1 MKDTQSS
8 NQFAPLMEHSDSDR
22 YIRVRTDYYKIVY
35 KPMTDGTRSLQLIKW
50 KYSTIKKDH
59 GREVADDVPCYDD
72 FIIFPDN
79 VNFKQVVDGKF
90 WNMYFPMEHTP
101 VPGDYS
107 HIDQLMEHIFGEQK
121 ELGYDYL
128 QLLYLEPRQ
137 KLPILIL
144 TSKER
149 NTGKST
155 FLYFLQMWFGGNLT
169 FNTNEDF
176 NSNFNVDWAGVLLV
190 CIDEAMLNKREPSER
205 MKNLSTAHHYKIE
218 AKGKD
223 RVQQEFFAKFVL
235 CSNNV
240 DKPLIIDPGE
250 TRYWVREVPRL
261 DSDDVN
267 FLSKIEKEIP
277 HLMYHLLHE
286 RNLSVPKSSR
296 MYFDPKDIFT
306 PALQRIMM
314 NSRSQV
320 EAAMFDL
327 CMDLM
332 DSMEID
338 GFSFVSGDI
347 RQMLTDKGIRA
358 DDSSIRRVLKDNWHL
373 LPNATPSTYTQYIY
387 GVGIEGNYSSHP
399 AKGRYYTVSRKLLC
413 NLYENCRFVD
423 KESGIADNKHVGLS
437 TKDDECPF

>member
-1 MKDTQSS
+1 MTEVKFTQQYSPKVE
-8 NQFAPLMEHSDSDR
+8 NTDR
-22 YIRVRTDYYKIVY
+22 YIRVRTDYYKIVQ
-35 KPMTDGTRSLQLIKW
+35 KPMTDGTSSQQLIKW
-50 KYSTIKKDH
+50 KYATIKKDH
-59 GREVADDVPCYDD
+59 GREIADDVPCYDD
-72 FIIFPDN
+72 FIMFPN
-79 VNFKQVVDGKF
+79 NINYSQVIDDKF
-90 WNMYFPMEHTP
+90 WNLYFPMEHKP
-101 VPGDYS
+101 IPGKFPN
-107 HIDQLMEHIFGEQK
+107 IDHLMEHIFGEQK

-128 QLLYLEPRQ
+128 QLLYLQPRQ

-155 FLYFLQMWFGGNLT
+155 FLYFLQMWFGGNVT
-169 FNTNEDF
+169 FNSNDDF
-176 NSNFNVDWAGVLLV
+176 NSQFNADWAGVLLV

-205 MKNLSTAHHYKIE
+205 LKNLSTARLYKIE

-250 TRYWVREVPRL
+250 TRYWVREVPKL
-261 DSDDVN
+261 ESDDVN

-286 RNLSVPKSSR
+286 RKLSVAKSSR
-296 MYFDPKDIFT
+296 MYFNPKDLFT

-320 EAAMFDL
+320 ESAMFDI

-332 DSMEID
+332 DTVGID
-338 GFSFVSGDI
+338 CFSFVSGDI
-347 RQMLTDKGIRA
+347 RQILADKGIKA
-358 DDSSIRRVLKDNWHL
+358 DDSAIRRVLKDNWHL
-373 LPNATPSTYTQYIY
+373 KPNATPSTYTQYVY
-387 GVGIEGNYSSHP
+387 GVGIDGNYSGHS
-399 AKGRYYTVSRKLLC
+399 AKGRYYTVDRNLLC
-413 NLYENCRFVD
+413 KLYENCRFVD
-423 KESGIADNKHVGLS
+423 KEFQTAD
-437 TKDDECPF
+437 TKRDSSPTNEDECPF

>member
-1 MKDTQSS
+1 MTTGKSIQ
-8 NQFAPLMEHSDSDR
+8 QFLPVTDCADR
-22 YIRVRTDYYKIVY
+22 YIRVRTDYYKIVD
-35 KPMTDGTRSLQLIKW
+35 KPMTDGTHSQQLIKW
-50 KYSTIKKDH
+50 KFGTIKKDH
-59 GREVADDVPCYDD
+59 GREVADDVPRYDD
-72 FIIFPDN
+72 FITFPDN
-79 VNFKQVVDGKF
+79 VNYRQVVDGKF
-90 WNMYFPMEHTP
+90 WNLYFPMPNKPEKGEFTN
-101 VPGDYS
+101 
-107 HIDQLMEHIFGEQK
+107 IDKLMEHIFGEQK

-128 QLLYLEPRQ
+128 QLLYLQPRQ

-155 FLYFLQMWFGGNLT
+155 FLYFLQMWFGGNVT
-169 FNTNEDF
+169 FNSNDDF
-176 NSNFNVDWAGVLLV
+176 NSQFNADWAGVLLV

-205 MKNLSTAHHYKIE
+205 LKNLSTARLYKIE

-250 TRYWVREVPRL
+250 TRYWVREVPVL
-261 DSDDVN
+261 ECDDVN

-277 HLMYHLLHE
+277 HLMFHLLHE
-286 RNLSVPKSSR
+286 RQLSVPKSSR
-296 MYFDPKDIFT
+296 MYFNPKDLFT

-320 EAAMFDL
+320 EAAVFEL

-332 DSMEID
+332 DSVEID
-338 GFSFVSGDI
+338 SFSFVSGDI
-347 RQMLTDKGIRA
+347 RQMLADKGIKA
-358 DDSSIRRVLKDNWHL
+358 DDSAIRRVLKDNWHL
-373 LPNATPSTYTQYIY
+373 KPNATPSTYTQYIY
-387 GVGIEGNYSSHP
+387 GVAIEGNYSSHS
-399 AKGRYYTVSRKLLC
+399 AKGRYYTVSRNLLC

-423 KESGIADNKHVGLS
+423 KDVQVADNKNDSLS
-437 TKDDECPF
+437 TREDECPF